1 MALFKSRVILGFGL
15 GLIAAAMLAGC
26 ATFPDAEK
34 WSLPKKENAESG
46 MIIGRI
52 DRPNNKEENPTGEK
66 LDLYSV
72 DYWNRDKHSY
82 VASGLTKG
90 PGENNFIM
98 DNRYFIIP
106 NLKPGKYYL
115 HGFMIS
121 SKPYHVANYAESL
134 TDKDIIEV
142 RAGEIKFAGSFDYF
156 ENDRSFIEKVK
167 NTGTFGLRKAK
178 HPTELEMFQWLSRVD
193 AGSGW
198 ESAIR
203 KRLRELSKQ

>member
-1 MALFKSRVILGFGL
+1 MALFKRSVILGL
-15 GLIAAAMLAGC
+15 GLIVAAILAGC
-26 ATFPDAEK
+26 ATLPDAEK
-34 WSLPKKENAESG
+34 WSLPKKESAESG

-52 DRPNNKEENPTGEK
+52 DRPNNKKENPTGEK

-72 DYWNRDKHSY
+72 DYWNLDQHSY
-82 VASGLTKG
+82 FASS
-90 PGENNFIM
+90 GENNFVM

-115 HGFMIS
+115 HGFLIL

-178 HPTELEMFQWLSRVD
+178 HPAELGMFQWLSRVD

-198 ESAIR
+198 EAAIR